1 MTLHAYPSVTRWRS
15 SLIGLISIAMET
27 VGFILVKL
35 FEMGIWGFFSRH
47 TPEHLGFR
55 LLMASFGLFAVSA
68 PVALIGALIDRRK
81 VVSIVV
87 LGTWMPPL
95 VFLLLWSG
103 YW

>member
-1 MTLHAYPSVTRWRS
+1 LKWVFGDSFPD
-15 SLIGLISIAMET
+15 
-27 VGFILVKL
+27 ILL
-35 FEMGIWGFFSRH
+35 STWGF
-47 TPEHLGFR
+47 
-55 LLMASFGLFAVSA
+55 ASGLFAVSA

-87 LGTWMPPL
+87 LGTWMPAL